1 MVRSLAFQEAFIFA
15 DLGCGAMPTPRLPR
29 TLLAVPALAALAA
42 TAATAAGCGNASNA
56 QATPTSGPVA
66 VTLDEWKVAPSA
78 TTVKA
83 GAVSF
88 DVTNAGRLPHE
99 MVVLKATTPAARL
112 ASDGTPRV
120 KETGRVGEVG
130 ELKPGTTGRTTIT
143 LAPGHYVLICNLPGH
158 WTAGMRTDLTVR

>member
-1 MVRSLAFQEAFIFA
+1 
-15 DLGCGAMPTPRLPR
+15 MPTPRLPR
-29 TLLAVPALAALAA
+29 ALLAVPALAALAA
-42 TAATAAGCGNASNA
+42 AAAGCSNTSNAQPPPAATATT
-56 QATPTSGPVA
+56 ATPTSGPVA

-99 MVVLKATTPAARL
+99 MVVLKATKPAARL
-112 ASDGTPRV
+112 AADGTPRL
-120 KETGRVGEVG
+120 KETGHVGEVG
-130 ELKPGTTGRTTIT
+130 ELQPGRTGRTTIK